1 MEFRAFAVATVIIA
15 ATCLRAPAQAQVAQP
30 NWPATLT
37 IATASPGGTYY
48 TYGQGLARI
57 LTRVLH
63 LPVAA
68 RPTEGPSENIRLIEQ
83 GDAQVGFVT
92 MGVALQGWNGTADW
106 TGGKEFRAMRA
117 LFPMYDT
124 PFHFIV
130 MRESPVQSLA
140 DMAGKRIGAGP
151 RGGTAGNYVPRFFE
165 TLEIAAPLSYGT
177 WEALT
182 AQLEQGELDVL
193 AVAAGVPF
201 PAVTRLEAD
210 QEIRYIPVSED
221 QIFTLRLAMSEL
233 NQSVIPAGTYPSLM
247 KGYPT
252 VGLYNFAVAHKDLPD
267 DLVYRIVKV
276 VFDYHQ
282 EMMEIHPAAASTV
295 PGNFV
300 YNTFLPYHDGA
311 ARYYGNTFAPGLL
324 VGD

>member
-1 MEFRAFAVATVIIA
+1 MAFRAFGLATIIIA
-15 ATCLRAPAQAQVAQP
+15 ATFLWAPAQAQFAQP

-57 LTRVLH
+57 LTRVLR

-68 RPTEGPSENIRLIEQ
+68 RPTEGPSENIRLIEE

-117 LFPMYDT
+117 MFPMYDT

-130 MRESPVQSLA
+130 MRKSPVQSLA
-140 DMAGKRIGAGP
+140 DMAGKQIGAGP
-151 RGGTAGNYVPRFFE
+151 RGGTAGNYVPRFFD
-165 TLEIAAPLSYGT
+165 TLEIEASLSYGT

-182 AQLEQGELDVL
+182 AQLERGELDVL

-201 PAVTRLEAD
+201 PAVTRLEAN
-210 QEIRYIPVSED
+210 QKIRYVPVSED
-221 QIFTLRLAMSEL
+221 QIFTLRLAMPEL

>member
-1 MEFRAFAVATVIIA
+1 MEFRAFGVATIILA
-15 ATCLRAPAQAQVAQP
+15 ATALWAPAQAQVAQP
-30 NWPATLT
+30 NWPATLA

-48 TYGQGLARI
+48 TYGEGLARM
-57 LTRVLH
+57 LTRVLR
-63 LPVAA
+63 LPIAA
-68 RPTEGPSENIRLIEQ
+68 RPTEGPSENIRLIEE

-117 LFPMYDT
+117 MFPMYNT

-140 DMAGKRIGAGP
+140 DLAGKRIGAGP
-151 RGGTAGNYVPRFFE
+151 RGGTAGNYVPRFLE
-165 TLEIAAPLSYGT
+165 TLEIEASLSYGT

-201 PAVTRLEAD
+201 PAVTGLEAD
-210 QEIRYIPVSED
+210 HEIRYIPVNED
-221 QIFTLRLAMSEL
+221 QILTLRLAMPEL

-252 VGLYNFAVAHKDLPD
+252 VGLYNFAVAHKDLPG
-267 DLVYRIVKV
+267 DLVYRIVKA

-295 PGNFV
+295 PG
-300 YNTFLPYHDGA
+300 TFLPYHDGA

>member
-1 MEFRAFAVATVIIA
+1 M
-15 ATCLRAPAQAQVAQP
+15 
-30 NWPATLT
+30 
-37 IATASPGGTYY
+37 
-48 TYGQGLARI
+48 
-57 LTRVLH
+57 LTRVLR

-68 RPTEGPSENIRLIEQ
+68 RPTEGPSENIRLIEE
-83 GDAQVGFVT
+83 GDAQIGFVT

-117 LFPMYDT
+117 MFPMYDT

-151 RGGTAGNYVPRFFE
+151 RGGTAGNYVPRFLE
-165 TLEIAAPLSYGT
+165 TLEIEASLSYGT

-201 PAVTRLEAD
+201 PAVTGLEAD
-210 QEIRYIPVSED
+210 HEIRYIPVSED
-221 QIFTLRLAMSEL
+221 QIFTLRLAMPEL

-252 VGLYNFAVAHKDLPD
+252 VGLYNFAVAHKDLPG
-267 DLVYRIVKV
+267 DLVYRIVKA